1 MILPRKVLQKGI
13 RDMVRASDTRMS
25 GMAFGTVV
33 LHTAPEA
40 AAGGPLAIVQTG
52 DFIELDVE
60 GRTLHLDIPD
70 AQIKSRLVAW
80 QLSVPAPKDGYAQL
94 YHEKV
99 MGPDTGADFDFLVGC
114 RGNDVARE
122 SY

>member
-70 AQIKSRLVAW
+70 AQIKSRLAAW